1 MYNNNTL
8 HETEMSCFGGGPNF
22 CPECGNVLPLPGIA
36 DVVCCPGCSFRIPVS
51 EFSGQEI
58 YSAVVFNPVEQT
70 AVSQDDEDSEM
81 KGPVI
86 DRRCSRCNKEGMIYH
101 TRQMRSA
108 DEGQTVF
115 FSCIHCRYQ
124 EKEDS

>member
-1 MYNNNTL
+1 
-8 HETEMSCFGGGPNF
+8 MSVFCVDANF
-22 CPECGNVLPLPGIA
+22 CPDCGNVLPLPGASDTVRCARCSSSFPIA
-36 DVVCCPGCSFRIPVS
+36 AR
-51 EFSGQEI
+51 EI
-58 YSAVVFNPVEQT
+58 HSTVVFNPAEQST
-70 AVSQDDEDSEM
+70 LALEDVGDAEL

-86 DRRCSRCNKEGMIYH
+86 DRRCSSCNKEGMIYH

-115 FSCIHCRYQ
+115 FTCIHCRYQ

>member
-1 MYNNNTL
+1 
-8 HETEMSCFGGGPNF
+8 MSCFGSDPNF
-22 CPECGNVLPLPGIA
+22 CTECGNVLPLPGVE
-36 DVVCCPGCSFRIPVS
+36 DTVRCPRCSFAIPVS
-51 EFSGQEI
+51 EFSGREI
-58 YSAVVFNPVEQT
+58 RSTVVFNLVNRSTVVLE
-70 AVSQDDEDSEM
+70 ASGDSDM

-115 FSCIHCRYQ
+115 FICIHCRYQ

>member
-1 MYNNNTL
+1 MIRWQFNEAVTSNYKKVKGPDCFLKMMGLGDFLTL
-8 HETEMSCFGGGPNF
+8 LFSSISLE
-22 CPECGNVLPLPGIA
+22 L
-36 DVVCCPGCSFRIPVS
+36 
-51 EFSGQEI
+51 EFSGREI
-58 YSAVVFNPVEQT
+58 RSAVVFNPAEDT
-70 AVSQDDEDSEM
+70 SLAHEEDEGSEL

-115 FSCIHCRYQ
+115 FTCVHCRFQ